1 MSDAVAEDV
10 QGVAADWLQAWA
22 AAVERGDASAASAL
36 FTDDGYWRDLVS
48 FTWDVRTFR
57 GRASIEAGFEEHAG
71 TVGAEGFR
79 LEDGKPAEV
88 VERDGVPCVEA
99 FFVFETAAARGR
111 GHLRL
116 VRDHADPQVWR
127 AWTLLT
133 TAQELKGFEERA
145 GHRRPRGNEHARG
158 RENWLDRRI
167 EESRFEDGE
176 PDVLIIGAGQAGLTL
191 AARLGLIGVRALL
204 IDRNERVGDNWRNRY
219 HSLALHNEL
228 WTCHL
233 PYIPYPPNWPAY
245 IPKDMLAT
253 WFEFYAQAM
262 ELNVWT
268 GTELLE
274 AAFDDEDKRWTTR
287 LRREDGSVRTLRPRH
302 VVLATGV
309 TGVPKMPHLTGE
321 EHFRGN
327 VVHSG
332 SCLVDDSVSGKRV
345 LVVGAGNSAHD
356 IAQELHEHGAD
367 VTMLQRSST
376 TIVSVEPSAKIVFH
390 PWREGGPPTEDV
402 DVVSASVPFP
412 LLVEFHKTLT
422 KRFKELDA
430 DLLSA
435 LERVGFQLDDGED
448 GSGFYPKYLR
458 YGGGYYLNV
467 GCSDLIAAGDIAL
480 RTGVGVAH
488 LTQDSVVFTD
498 GSSLGVD
505 MVVLATG
512 YQNMQ
517 ENVRLL
523 FGDEVADRVGP
534 AWGFD
539 EGGELRNMWKRTGQ
553 EGFWLMGGSFAQCRI
568 YSRFLALQ
576 IKAVMEGLM
585 PARVAGRPAAALGG

>member
-1 MSDAVAEDV
+1 MTTAVTENPQHVADSWLREWSTAV
-10 QGVAADWLQAWA
+10 QRQ
-22 AAVERGDASAASAL
+22 DASAAARL
-36 FTDDGYWRDLVS
+36 FAQDGYWRDLVA

-57 GRASIEAGFEEHAG
+57 GRSSVEAGFEEYAAA
-71 TVGAEGFR
+71 VGAEGFR
-79 LEDGKPAEV
+79 LEEGKEAAV

-116 VRDHADPQVWR
+116 VRDEARPDTFR

-133 TAQELKGFEERA
+133 TAQELKGFEERT

-158 RENWLDRRI
+158 KENWLDRRLR
-167 EESRFEDGE
+167 ESRFEDSDPE
-176 PDVLIIGAGQAGLTL
+176 VLIIGAGQAGLTL
-191 AARLGLIGVRALL
+191 AARLGFLGVKTLI

-233 PYIPYPPNWPAY
+233 PYMPFPPSWPAY
-245 IPKDMLAT
+245 IPKDMLAM

-268 GTELLE
+268 STEMIE
-274 AAFDDEDKRWTTR
+274 GAFDDEDKRWTTR

-309 TGVPKMPHLTGE
+309 TGAPKIPHLTGE
-321 EHFRGN
+321 EHFRGDI
-327 VVHSG
+327 VHSG
-332 SCLVDDSVSGKRV
+332 GCRVDESIVGKRV

-356 IAQELHEHGAD
+356 IAQELHEHGAA

-402 DVVSASVPFP
+402 DIVSASVPFP
-412 LLVEFHKTLT
+412 LLTEFHKALT
-422 KRFKELDA
+422 KQFKELDA
-430 DLLSA
+430 DLLND
-435 LERVGFQLDDGED
+435 LEQAGFQLDDGED
-448 GSGFYPKYLR
+448 GSGFYLKYLR

-467 GCSDLIAAGDIAL
+467 GCSDLIAAGDIAVKA
-480 RTGVGVAH
+480 GVGIAH
-488 LTQDSVVFTD
+488 LTHDSAVFTD
-498 GSSLGVD
+498 GSSMPVD
-505 MVVLATG
+505 MIVLATG
-512 YQNMQ
+512 YENMQ
-517 ENVRLL
+517 ENVRALL
-523 FGDEVADRVGP
+523 GDEVADKVGP

-539 EGGELRNMWKRTGQ
+539 EEGELRNMWKRTGQ
-553 EGFWLMGGSFAQCRI
+553 DGFWLMGGSFAQCRI
-568 YSRFLALQ
+568 YSRYLSLQ
-576 IKAVMEGLM
+576 IKAAEEGLLPERA
-585 PARVAGRPAAALGG
+585 PAKVAASVG

>member
-1 MSDAVAEDV
+1 MTTAVPENLEEIAET
-10 QGVAADWLQAWA
+10 WLQTWV
-22 AAVERGDASAASAL
+22 AAVESKNTAGASGL
-36 FTDDGYWRDLVS
+36 FTEDGYWRDLVS

-57 GRASIEAGFEEHAG
+57 GRPQIEAAFEEYAG
-71 TVGAEGFR
+71 AVGAEGFR
-79 LEDGKPAEV
+79 LEDGKQVEV

-116 VRDHADPQVWR
+116 VRDDAEPDTWR

-133 TAQELKGFEERA
+133 TAQELMGFEERT

-158 RENWLDRRI
+158 KENWLDRRTQ
-167 EESRFEDGE
+167 ESRFEDGD
-176 PDVLIIGAGQAGLTL
+176 PDVLIIGAGQAGLSL
-191 AARLGLIGVRALL
+191 AARLGLIGVRALV

-262 ELNVWT
+262 ELNIWT

-274 AAFDDEDKRWTTR
+274 SAFDDGDKRWTTR
-287 LRREDGSVRTLRPRH
+287 LRHEDGSVRTLRPHH

-309 TGVPKMPHLTGE
+309 TGVPKTPHLTGA
-321 EHFRGN
+321 EHFRGEI
-327 VVHSG
+327 VHSG
-332 SCLVDDSVSGKRV
+332 SCRVDASVAGKNV

-356 IAQELHEHGAD
+356 IAQELHEHGAA
-367 VTMLQRSST
+367 VTMLQRSPT

-402 DVVSASVPFP
+402 DIVSASVPFP

-422 KRFKELDA
+422 RRFRELD
-430 DLLSA
+430 DELLSA
-435 LERVGFQLDDGED
+435 LERAGFLLDDGED

-467 GCSDLIAAGDIAL
+467 GASDLIAAGDIAMK
-480 RTGVGVAH
+480 TGVGVAH
-488 LTQDSVVFTD
+488 LTQDAAVFTD
-498 GSSLGVD
+498 GSTMPVD

-512 YQNMQ
+512 YTNMQ
-517 ENVRLL
+517 ESIRALL
-523 FGDEVADRVGP
+523 GDEVADKVGP

-539 EGGELRNMWKRTGQ
+539 QGGELRNMWKRTGQ

-568 YSRFLALQ
+568 YSRYLALQ
-576 IKAVMEGLM
+576 IKAAEEGLL
-585 PARVAGRPAAALGG
+585 PNRAIDNAAVTVG

>member
-1 MSDAVAEDV
+1 MT
-10 QGVAADWLQAWA
+10 AAAPENLQAIAGTWLQAWA
-22 AAVERGDASAASAL
+22 ATVQRQGASDASRL
-36 FTDDGYWRDLVS
+36 FTEDGYWRDLVS

-57 GRASIEAGFEEHAG
+57 GRPQIEAGFEEYAG
-71 TVGAEGFR
+71 TVGAEAFR
-79 LEDGKPAEV
+79 LQDGTEVAV
-88 VERDGVPCVEA
+88 VERDGIACVEA

-116 VRDHADPQVWR
+116 VRDEAEPKAWR

-133 TAQELKGFEERA
+133 TAQELKGFEERT
-145 GHRRPRGNEHARG
+145 GHRRPRGNEHPRG
-158 RENWLDRRI
+158 KENWLDRRTD
-167 EESRFEDGE
+167 ESRFGDGD
-176 PDVLIIGAGQAGLTL
+176 PDVLIIGAGQAGLSL
-191 AARLGLIGVRALL
+191 AARLGLVGVRALV
-204 IDRNERVGDNWRNRY
+204 IDRNERVGDNWRHRY

-233 PYIPYPPNWPAY
+233 PYIPYPPSWPAY

-274 AAFDDEDKRWTTR
+274 SAFDEGDKRWTAR
-287 LRREDGSVRTLRPRH
+287 LRREDGTVRTLRPRH

-309 TGVPKMPHLTGE
+309 TGVPKMPHLAGA
-321 EHFRGN
+321 EHFRGEI
-327 VVHSG
+327 VHSG
-332 SCLVDDSVSGKRV
+332 SCRVDASIAGKRV

-367 VTMLQRSST
+367 VTMLQRSPT
-376 TIVSVEPSAKIVFH
+376 TIVSVEPSAKLVFH

-402 DVVSASVPFP
+402 DIVSASVPFP
-412 LLVEFHKTLT
+412 LLTEFHKTLT
-422 KRFKELDA
+422 KQFEELDA
-430 DLLSA
+430 DLLRS
-435 LERVGFQLDDGED
+435 LERVGFLLDSGED
-448 GSGFYPKYLR
+448 GSGFYLKYLR

-467 GCSDLIAAGDIAL
+467 GASDLVAAGDIAVKS
-480 RTGVGVAH
+480 GVGVAH
-488 LTQDSVVFTD
+488 LTQDEAVFTD
-498 GSSLGVD
+498 GSSMTVD

-512 YQNMQ
+512 YENMQ
-517 ENVRLL
+517 ESVRALL
-523 FGDEVADRVGP
+523 GDEVADQVGP

-539 EGGELRNMWKRTGQ
+539 EGGELRNMWKRTAQ

-568 YSRFLALQ
+568 YSRYLALQ
-576 IKAVMEGLM
+576 IKAAEEGLL
-585 PARVAGRPAAALGG
+585 PERAADQATVSVM

>member
-1 MSDAVAEDV
+1 MTTAAPENLRDIAET
-10 QGVAADWLQAWA
+10 WLQAWA
-22 AAVERGDASAASAL
+22 AAVQREDAAAASAL
-36 FTDDGYWRDLVS
+36 FVEDGMWRDLVS
-48 FTWDVRTFR
+48 FTWDLRTFL
-57 GRASIEAGFEEHAG
+57 GRPQIAAAFEEHAG
-71 TVGAEGFR
+71 AVGAEAFR
-79 LEDGKPAEV
+79 LEDGTGEV

-99 FFVFETAAARGR
+99 FFVFETVAVRGR

-116 VRDHADPQVWR
+116 VEDETRPGTWR

-133 TAQELKGFEERA
+133 TAQELKGFEERT

-158 RENWLDRRI
+158 KENWLDRRTQ
-167 EESRFEDGE
+167 ESRFEDGD
-176 PDVLIIGAGQAGLTL
+176 PDVLIIGAGQAGLSL
-191 AARLGLIGVRALL
+191 AARLGLIGMRALV

-228 WTCHL
+228 WTCHM
-233 PYIPYPPNWPAY
+233 PYIPYPPSWPAY

-262 ELNVWT
+262 ELNIWT

-274 AAFDDEDKRWTTR
+274 SAFDDADKRWTAR

-309 TGVPKMPHLTGE
+309 TGVPKMPHLTGA
-321 EHFRGN
+321 EHFRGEIE
-327 VVHSG
+327 HSG
-332 SCLVDDSVSGKRV
+332 SCRVDDSVAGKNV

-356 IAQELHEHGAD
+356 IAQELHEHGAA
-367 VTMLQRSST
+367 VTMLQRSPT
-376 TIVSVEPSAKIVFH
+376 TIVSVEPSAKLVFH

-402 DVVSASVPFP
+402 DIVSASVPFP
-412 LLVEFHKTLT
+412 LLVEFHKALT
-422 KRFKELDA
+422 RKFKELDA
-430 DLLSA
+430 DLLAA
-435 LERVGFQLDDGED
+435 LERVGFLLDDGED

-467 GCSDLIAAGDIAL
+467 GASDLIAAGDIAL
-480 RTGVGVAH
+480 KTRVGVAH

-498 GSSLGVD
+498 GTSMAVD
-505 MVVLATG
+505 LVVLATG
-512 YQNMQ
+512 YTNMQ
-517 ENVRLL
+517 ESVRALL
-523 FGDEVADRVGP
+523 GDEVADKVGP

-539 EGGELRNMWKRTGQ
+539 EGGEMRNMWKRTGQ

-568 YSRFLALQ
+568 YSRYLALQ
-576 IKAVMEGLM
+576 IKAAEEGLL
-585 PARVAGRPAAALGG
+585 PERVTEKAAVTVG

>member
-1 MSDAVAEDV
+1 MTTAAPEDV
-10 QGVAADWLQAWA
+10 REIAGTWLEAWA
-22 AAVERGDASAASAL
+22 GAVQRQDASAAAGL
-36 FTDDGYWRDLVS
+36 FTEDGFWRDLVA
-48 FTWDVRTFR
+48 FTWDIRTFR
-57 GRASIEAGFEEHAG
+57 GRTQIGAGLEEYAG

-79 LEDGKPAEV
+79 LEDGTDVAV
-88 VERDGVPCVEA
+88 VERDGVPCIEG

-116 VRDHADPQVWR
+116 VRDEAEPSTWR

-133 TAQELKGFEERA
+133 TAQELKGFEERT

-158 RENWLDRRI
+158 KENWLDRRTK
-167 EESRFEDGE
+167 ESQFEDGD
-176 PDVLIIGAGQAGLTL
+176 PDVLIIGAGQAGLSL
-191 AARLGLIGVRALL
+191 AARLGLLGVRALV
-204 IDRNERVGDNWRNRY
+204 IDRNARVGDNWRNRY

-233 PYIPYPPNWPAY
+233 PYIPYPPSWPAY
-245 IPKDMLAT
+245 IPKDMLAM
-253 WFEFYAQAM
+253 WFESYAQAM
-262 ELNVWT
+262 ELNIWT

-274 AAFDDEDKRWTTR
+274 SAFDDADRRWTTR

-309 TGVPKMPHLTGE
+309 TGVPKMPHLIGG
-321 EHFRGN
+321 EHFRGEI
-327 VVHSG
+327 VHSG
-332 SCLVDDSVSGKRV
+332 SCRVDESIAGKRV
-345 LVVGAGNSAHD
+345 LVVGAGNSGHD
-356 IAQELHEHGAD
+356 IAQELHEHGAE
-367 VTMLQRSST
+367 VTMLQRSPT

-402 DVVSASVPFP
+402 DIVSASVPFP

-430 DLLSA
+430 ELLSA
-435 LERVGFQLDDGED
+435 LERVGFLLDDGED

-467 GCSDLIAAGDIAL
+467 GASDLIAAGDIAL
-480 RTGVGVAH
+480 KTRVGVAH

-498 GSSLGVD
+498 GSSMPVD

-512 YQNMQ
+512 YTNMQ
-517 ENVRLL
+517 ESVRALL
-523 FGDEVADRVGP
+523 GDEVADRVGP

-553 EGFWLMGGSFAQCRI
+553 DGFWLMGGSFAQCRI
-568 YSRFLALQ
+568 YSRYLALQ
-576 IKAVMEGLM
+576 IKAAEEGLL
-585 PARVAGRPAAALGG
+585 PARVTGEAALSVG